1 MEDHREAYFFWKKL
15 GVLAASCVHV
25 DAHLDTCEFQL
36 PGYTGIHRPE
46 INCGNYLLQ
55 AMAEG
60 IVQTLVWVVPPHLLQ
75 PDPLA
80 WVRREVPAWLHPS
93 LSEHLSWQQ
102 AGPRV
107 EGQLKGCRFIV
118 CQSDQL
124 PALEGPVL
132 LDIDVD
138 YFLGPADE
146 VWQSPLDL
154 ARHLGH
160 LSPVALTVAYSVEG
174 GYTPLWLRYLGDLT
188 LLAWQQPDEAA
199 RAELQLREGAP
210 DAPGWVRAARLVA
223 RARDNFADPAYLR
236 AAESESGYQLSALD
250 AACFFLQRKQY
261 DSSLSWLSRADSE
274 DPRAAAYLRAFVHF
288 SQQDHA
294 RACAIWQSLLDQFS
308 DDRSGPRAS
317 QLPETRRHLLEMLG
331 RTQAA
336 LGRPDEAVE
345 SFSQAARLSPREVN
359 LWLELARVQVA
370 AGQSEAAARSYRRGI
385 SLGPDLMI
393 SLQAQLELVQL
404 YFQLGQPSLAQAQ
417 KKRLLE
423 KRLPP
428 ALRLQAFG
436 LGLKAAR
443 AR

>member
-1 MEDHREAYFFWKKL
+1 MEDHREAYFFWRKL
-15 GVLAASCVHV
+15 GVLEASCVHV

-36 PGYTGIHRPE
+36 PGTTGIHRPE

-60 IVQTLVWVVPPHLLQ
+60 IVQTLVWVVPSHLLQ

-80 WVRREVPAWLHPS
+80 WVRQEVPAWLHPS
-93 LSEHLSWQQ
+93 LSEYLSWHQV
-102 AGPRV
+102 GSRV
-107 EGQLKGCRFIV
+107 EGQLRGCRFIV
-118 CQSDQL
+118 CRSDQL

-138 YFLGPADE
+138 YFLGPGDE
-146 VWQSPLDL
+146 VWQSPLEL
-154 ARHLGH
+154 AGHLGR
-160 LSPVALTVAYSVEG
+160 LSPVALTVAYSIEG

-188 LLAWQQPDEAA
+188 LLAWQQPEEAA
-199 RAELQLREGAP
+199 RAAIKLQEGAT

-236 AAESESGYQLSALD
+236 AAESEPGYHLSALD
-250 AACFFLQRKQY
+250 AACFHLQRKRF
-261 DSSLSWLSRADSE
+261 DASLSWLERAGLE
-274 DPRAAAYLRAFVHF
+274 DPKAAAYLRAFVHF
-288 SQQDHA
+288 SQQDHCG
-294 RACAIWQSLLDQFS
+294 ACALWQSLLDEFS
-308 DDRSGPRAS
+308 DDGSGRQGS
-317 QLPETRRHLLEMLG
+317 TRRHLLEMQG
-331 RTQAA
+331 RSLAA
-336 LGRPDEAVE
+336 LGRPEEAVE
-345 SFSQAARLSPREVN
+345 SFTEAARLSPREVN
-359 LWLELARVQVA
+359 LWLELARAQVA
-370 AGQSEAAARSYRRGI
+370 AGQCEAAARSYRRGI

-417 KKRLLE
+417 KQRLLQ

-436 LGLKAAR
+436 LGLRAAR